1 MPMCLTCG
9 LEDVNVTKCRMCGE
23 TFCAE
28 CGSAVKELC
37 IYCLENYDGFS
48 ETQRRAV
55 EVVYSKYY
63 FN

>member
-9 LEDVNVTKCRMCGE
+9 VEDVSVTKCGLCGE
-23 TFCAE
+23 TFCSD
-28 CGSAVKELC
+28 CGSADKELC
-37 IYCLENYDGFS
+37 IYCLENYDGFNE
-48 ETQRRAV
+48 ETRRSI

>member
-9 LEDVNVTKCRMCGE
+9 VEDVNVTKCRTCGE

-28 CGSAVKELC
+28 CGSAINELC

-48 ETQRRAV
+48 ENQRRAV